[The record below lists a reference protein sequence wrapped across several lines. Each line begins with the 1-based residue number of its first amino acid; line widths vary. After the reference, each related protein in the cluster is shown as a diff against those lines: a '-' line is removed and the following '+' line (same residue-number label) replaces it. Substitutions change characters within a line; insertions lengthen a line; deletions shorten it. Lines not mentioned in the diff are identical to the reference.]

1 MALKKREHGVK
12 SRVIHRWS
20 LPPPNMLI
28 QTPLFMRKPAVGDG
42 VSSFEMKLVKQLLQI
57 MDNARALQ
65 SEASPS
71 EYSALFC
78 SDGIQ

>member
-28 QTPLFMRKPAVGDG
+28 QVPIFMRKPAVGDG
-42 VSSFEMKLVKQLLQI
+42 VSSFVATVMNNV
-57 MDNARALQ
+57 RALQ